1 LTPAR
6 VAAKLQRFARELEE
20 HLAPLS
26 LRRELLGLDRLLSVL
41 RRLLRAG
48 KLEALAADQA
58 RLDHFAFTITRH
70 ETAPFSERIW
80 ELRHQFTSY
89 LALAQVLQAPLY
101 SCDAKL
107 AKRGHNAEVHL
118 LAQRRD
124 QPMCGS
130 RLGRTRAYPCLN
142 RRSCADT

>member
-1 LTPAR
+1 MMIPFIAIILQSGLVGYDLPDWVLEWLAR
-6 VAAKLQRFARELEE
+6 VRAWVGMYSIAWTLLVGI
-20 HLAPLS
+20 S
-26 LRRELLGLDRLLSVL
+26 LFG
-41 RRLLRAG
+41 
-48 KLEALAADQA
+48 
-58 RLDHFAFTITRH
+58 
-70 ETAPFSERIW
+70 
-80 ELRHQFTSY
+80 HQFTSY